1 MNIYGYC
8 RVSTKKQKIERQRE
22 NIKKLYPEAV
32 IYEEAFTGAKISRP
46 EFDKMIRRAE
56 LDAKQGKQVLM
67 VFDEVSRMS
76 RNADEGFKLYKSL
89 YEQGIDLVF
98 LKDSTINTTVF
109 RKSMEHQL
117 AIHAESSDKA
127 TDKLLNGLTKLL
139 NDFMMDL
146 AEEQIHKAFEQAEQE
161 LKHIHERTSD
171 GLRVAKANG
180 KQVGRVQ
187 GRSYKTKKATAAKER
202 ILKDSKSFGGN
213 YPDTDLIDLLKIT
226 KKSYYKY
233 KRELKME
240 QLKSAM

>member
-8 RVSTKKQKIERQRE
+8 RVSTKKQNIDRQIE
-22 NIKKLYPEAV
+22 NIKKLYPEAD
-32 IYEEAFTGAKISRP
+32 IYQEAFTGAKINRP
-46 EFDKMIRRAE
+46 EFDKMIKRAE
-56 LDAKQGKQVLM
+56 LDAKQGKQVLII
-67 VFDEVSRMS
+67 FDEVSRMS

-146 AEEQIHKAFEQAEQE
+146 AEEQIHKAFGQAEQE
-161 LKHIHERTSD
+161 LNHLHYRTSD
-171 GLRVAKANG
+171 GMREAKKKGSQIGRIKG
-180 KQVGRVQ
+180 KT
-187 GRSYKTKKATAAKER
+187 YETKKAVAAKER
-202 ILKDSKSFGGN
+202 ILKDSKTFGGN
-213 YPDTDLIDLLKIT
+213 YPDTDLMRLVGVT

-233 KRELKME
+233 KRELRME